1 MKSALLIAAARGYE
15 GVPVSNLL
23 QEIRRERRIELACEG
38 YRHDD
43 LKRWRAHHLWNHDR
57 IQGANAAQ
65 FENLDWLVKYFQND
79 FHIPAAIN
87 KADFMEKVGHWS
99 PERNQDNYWVDSE
112 GYFEPYQRHIPDGHF
127 HFDPTKAYLQP
138 IPTEQLVL
146 NPDLKQNPGWE
157 K

>member
-1 MKSALLIAAARGYE
+1 MPHLTLSVGYTDPKGDFTAARGYE

-57 IQGANAAQ
+57 IQGANA
-65 FENLDWLVKYFQND
+65 
-79 FHIPAAIN
+79 
-87 KADFMEKVGHWS
+87 
-99 PERNQDNYWVDSE
+99 
-112 GYFEPYQRHIPDGHF
+112 
-127 HFDPTKAYLQP
+127 
-138 IPTEQLVL
+138 TEQLVL